1 MGDPITT
8 GLIIGGL
15 GLAGG
20 TFLAS
25 RSSKDGGA
33 ASVTPS
39 VPPSVADDSVSKRKR
54 RIGRNALILSNQED
68 ILGGEASTSRNVL
81 TAI

>member
-1 MGDPITT
+1 MADPITA
-8 GLIIGGL
+8 GLIIGSL

-20 TFLAS
+20 TFFAS
-25 RSSKDGGA
+25 RSSRGGGA

-39 VPPSVADDSVSKRKR
+39 AVPQVADDSGAKKRQR
-54 RIGRNALILSNQED
+54 VGRNALILSNQED